1 MKEYLGS
8 GWMRETYMSMR
19 EESWVCGDAASD
31 VWSLGDGKAFDT
43 VGLAFTIGWGRLRR
57 SEWNWASVRDA

>member
-1 MKEYLGS
+1 
-8 GWMRETYMSMR
+8 MSMR